1 MGANNKNNKTLV
13 ELLVVNNIEL
23 DQNDVKLSFQTENMN
38 TPQEIDNTLVKYR
51 ENILRYPIRANTIE
65 SGFPGRAR
73 GTYCRLR
80 LEIETSEKFNIF
92 AIMAKY
98 RKSYN

>member
-1 MGANNKNNKTLV
+1 MTSDGDGGM
-13 ELLVVNNIEL
+13 
-23 DQNDVKLSFQTENMN
+23 DQFSNDVKLSFQTENMT
-38 TPQEIDNTLVKYR
+38 TPQTIDNALVKYR

-65 SGFPGRAR
+65 SSFPGRAR
-73 GTYCRLR
+73 GTYCKLR